1 MRATLRADLTAAIKA
16 KDRVAVSALRSAL
29 AAIDDAEAVAAE
41 PVTGPGSEHVAGAAA
56 GAGSAEVARQQLT
69 TADMRAVVE
78 REHRERVATAREYAE
93 LGREDAAARVRAE
106 AGVLAR
112 YLSSVTGR

>member
-1 MRATLRADLTAAIKA
+1 
-16 KDRVAVSALRSAL
+16 
-29 AAIDDAEAVAAE
+29 
-41 PVTGPGSEHVAGAAA
+41 
-56 GAGSAEVARQQLT
+56 
-69 TADMRAVVE
+69 MRAVVE

-112 YLSSVTGR
+112 YLSSDTGR